1 MNLSDQQI
9 QNFIEA
15 WRKDFGE
22 ALSAESAEKEATR
35 QLDFFMQM
43 EEGLRSQR
51 TQADRPDHLPDD
63 QRNLKAVWEN
73 TMRDA
78 RHRS

>member
-9 QNFIEA
+9 QDFIEA

-22 ALSAESAEKEATR
+22 TLSPEAAEKEAAR
-35 QLDFFMQM
+35 LIDFFMQM

-63 QRNLKAVWEN
+63 QGNLKAVWEN
-73 TMRDA
+73 TMRGA